1 MSMDVEEQ
9 LMRDRKRRQFEN
21 GGSSSPSRVGR
32 WATAAVAIALLFG
45 IGAWFWGGGSSDEP
59 RVATPAP
66 ALPVAVAENG
76 AFRIPLADLAA
87 GKAQFFEHRPANAL
101 PIRFF
106 AIKSSDGTHRAALD
120 ACEICYAGR
129 RGYQQNGNEMLCRKC
144 GRSFPS
150 EVIDDVTGGCHPI
163 RVDRAVEGDT
173 LVVRVADVEKAD
185 APHAA
190 AASSGRSS
198 KPMPP
203 TRQLMETR

>member
-9 LMRDRKRRQFEN
+9 LMRDRKRRQFET

-45 IGAWFWGGGSSDEP
+45 IGAWFWSGGSSAEP
-59 RVATPAP
+59 RLATPAP

-163 RVDRAVEGDT
+163 RVERAVEGDT

-190 AASSGRSS
+190 ASSGRSS

-203 TRQLMETR
+203 IRQHMETR